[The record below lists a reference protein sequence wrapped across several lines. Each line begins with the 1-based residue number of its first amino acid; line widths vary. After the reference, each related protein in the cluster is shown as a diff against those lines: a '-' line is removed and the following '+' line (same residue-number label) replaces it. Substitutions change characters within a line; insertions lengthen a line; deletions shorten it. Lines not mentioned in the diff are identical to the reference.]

1 MSVKLHWVDLTLA
14 RECATL
20 VIMTTQLKDLQ
31 GPWLSPWNP
40 VVPRFGFVWTEFGW
54 FGMHLSSRFRN
65 FGRFVRMYGV
75 AQVKAQISRKSTQK
89 MQKRSSTS
97 RTICMCSKLRTV
109 RIIKHYLG
117 IIVLW
122 GCRELFQYVK
132 NKMDL
137 NLGDERRKGGQ
148 RESKKKLMRFEPTIF
163 STAMLIYYIGTGYW
177 TNSSDSRTG
186 WTAAQ
191 QPFVR
196 TANGLVWPSDPN
208 FVRVGNHVP

>member
-1 MSVKLHWVDLTLA
+1 
-14 RECATL
+14 
-20 VIMTTQLKDLQ
+20 
-31 GPWLSPWNP
+31 
-40 VVPRFGFVWTEFGW
+40 
-54 FGMHLSSRFRN
+54 
-65 FGRFVRMYGV
+65 
-75 AQVKAQISRKSTQK
+75 
-89 MQKRSSTS
+89 
-97 RTICMCSKLRTV
+97 MCSKLRTM
-109 RIIKHYLG
+109 KHYLG
-117 IIVLW
+117 ITVLRE
-122 GCRELFQYVK
+122 CRELLRRLQYVK

-196 TANGLVWPSDPN
+196 TANGLVWQPCSIRIIRGPDSICDQQSSN
-208 FVRVGNHVP
+208 FLFRGGQLDSCATLPCAVITNTDDQPRRNLGNPTIQGSSCTLE